1 MTKGFACMLAA
12 RLALVAL
19 LGAAA
24 TAPLTP
30 PALAQTGERGT
41 APPPRGTTQDPV
53 AEEMAKYTTPGP
65 RHRELAALEG
75 KWNSRTR
82 VWESPGAKPL
92 EFAGS
97 AEYRMILG
105 GRFLELESRSL
116 VNGVEDHGLGIYG
129 YDAFKEKYSFY
140 YIHDGETQ
148 ALIGLG
154 DRDSTGAVT
163 FSVAMDMPIAGERAK
178 AIRTVLRTVSANRHV
193 FEMHQRYIDDREWKV
208 VEITYDRAR

>member
-1 MTKGFACMLAA
+1 MTKGFACMLAP
-12 RLALVAL
+12 RLALAAL

-24 TAPLTP
+24 AAPLTL

-41 APPPRGTTQDPV
+41 APPPRGKAQDPV
-53 AEEMAKYTTPGP
+53 VEEMAKYTTPGP

-105 GRFLELESRSL
+105 GRFLQLESRSL
-116 VNGVEDHGLGIYG
+116 VNGIEDHGLGIYG

-148 ALIGLG
+148 ALVGLG

-163 FSVAMDMPIAGERAK
+163 FSVAMDMPVAGESAK
-178 AIRTVLRTVSANRHV
+178 PIRTVLRTVSASRHV